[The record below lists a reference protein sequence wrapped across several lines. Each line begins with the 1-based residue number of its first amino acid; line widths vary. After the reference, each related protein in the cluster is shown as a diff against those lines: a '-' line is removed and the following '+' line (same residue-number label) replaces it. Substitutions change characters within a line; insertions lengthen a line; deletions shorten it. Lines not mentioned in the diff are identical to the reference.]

1 MKAMTD
7 VISILLAVVGVL
19 AAGYFYYLYATAKT
33 SKGVIDTTGAES
45 SHFLAYAI
53 AALVVALVA
62 GVFYFMRH
70 VNKEEEIHITQ

>member
-7 VISILLAVVGVL
+7 VLSIVVAIGGVIT
-19 AAGYFYYLYATAKT
+19 AGYFYYLYATYRKSTGAL
-33 SKGVIDTTGAES
+33 DTTGAES
-45 SHFLAYAI
+45 SSYLYIAI
-53 AALVVALVA
+53 AALVVALIA